1 MNDAKR
7 CKSLNRNVADGKR
20 QSESLKSCADNCRP
34 SERRENRLRRS
45 KRNRREQGHGPLRQ
59 DRRSPHGAGGGVE
72 CSVGNTP
79 GGQPVRE
86 AVCRIL
92 LEPDGSLLGELARRG
107 SKVRRVYGGQK
118 EAEELFGRLAKLG
131 RDSRIE
137 TYPGKRV
144 ELPGCGYAGYREAS
158 KSGEPTV
165 DVDVNIEAIGNVKFK
180 FVGSAGP

>member
-1 MNDAKR
+1 
-7 CKSLNRNVADGKR
+7 
-20 QSESLKSCADNCRP
+20 
-34 SERRENRLRRS
+34 
-45 KRNRREQGHGPLRQ
+45 
-59 DRRSPHGAGGGVE
+59 
-72 CSVGNTP
+72 VGNTP
-79 GGQPVRE
+79 RGQRVRE
-86 AVCRIL
+86 AICRIL

-118 EAEELFGRLAKLG
+118 EAEQLFGRLAKLG
-131 RDSRIE
+131 RDACIE